1 MHVKLVDNI
10 IRTTSK
16 EAESV
21 SKPPI
26 VIFTM
31 FFYFMLFCARVIN
44 QKEEPKKI
52 EIKISKS

>member
-26 VIFTM
+26 IIFTM
-31 FFYFMLFCARVIN
+31 FFYFMLFCAKVIN
-44 QKEEPKKI
+44 QKGRNKNLQKLGI
-52 EIKISKS
+52 